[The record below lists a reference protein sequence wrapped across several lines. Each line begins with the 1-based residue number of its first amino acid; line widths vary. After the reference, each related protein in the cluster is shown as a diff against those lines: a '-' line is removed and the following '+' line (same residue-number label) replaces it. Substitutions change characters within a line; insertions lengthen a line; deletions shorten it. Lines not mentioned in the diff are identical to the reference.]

1 MLSIS
6 VLSVKILILD
16 VSCESFPK
24 CTGPSFCHF
33 VPEQDCSWV
42 YFGPCQRER
51 RRMMKGERESVRGW
65 RRMMKGEHESV
76 GMETLWLVWLPPRGP
91 LSSHLISVGYR
102 SCKKVLGSPMVRI
115 PSFHWRTH
123 VQSLLWD
130 LRSHKLHGT
139 AEKKFLQ
146 CSGSGPQWGNCV
158 KNHLISWFQLSRGW
172 DFVIYWDAALSDF
185 SCRISNS

>member
-1 MLSIS
+1 MGVTESDTTYWLHTPHLFRSFAEDLNCRKEIHQELTCTWKYIIS
-6 VLSVKILILD
+6 HQENVKLQ
-16 VSCESFPK
+16 CN
-24 CTGPSFCHF
+24 TTTHWNGN
-33 VPEQDCSWV
+33 
-42 YFGPCQRER
+42 
-51 RRMMKGERESVRGW
+51 
-65 RRMMKGEHESV
+65 
-76 GMETLWLVWLPPRGP
+76 
-91 LSSHLISVGYR
+91 
-102 SCKKVLGSPMVRI
+102 CKKVLGSPMVRI

>member
-1 MLSIS
+1 MGWVYRLGAVVVRVHLVELAMLSIS

-51 RRMMKGERESVRGW
+51 RRMMKGE
-65 RRMMKGEHESV
+65 HESV

-115 PSFHWRTH
+115 PSFH
-123 VQSLLWD
+123 
-130 LRSHKLHGT
+130 
-139 AEKKFLQ
+139 
-146 CSGSGPQWGNCV
+146 
-158 KNHLISWFQLSRGW
+158 
-172 DFVIYWDAALSDF
+172 
-185 SCRISNS
+185 